1 MIARYY
7 DSVVGRFISPEPN
20 VDQGGFDKGAGILA
34 YNTYAYCANNP
45 VNFFDSTGEA
55 ILTAILIGAG
65 IGALLGGIGGWAYA
79 KYFNIPKSKTWKYVI
94 GGALIGAVLGGCAGY
109 AVGSSMGSGAVLWSG
124 EGMNAK
130 ALAFAKQN
138 GLKTIG
144 QTMRGK
150 LLNAIG
156 KKLPWS
162 IMKPLWEAASA
173 RFVMSYAGK
182 QAVVHVFITASAYG
196 NMQSVFN
203 SVEMQVIAELGY
215 KIVWHFVK

>member
-182 QAVVHVFITASAYG
+182 
-196 NMQSVFN
+196 
-203 SVEMQVIAELGY
+203 
-215 KIVWHFVK
+215 